1 MTKAMKTTLSVSFVL
16 AAVAMTLFICWYIQG
31 RTAMDDAA
39 ARVKQNEDM
48 IFVRDKWSTPFFV
61 KRDIY
66 GDLFGENGDKTLSF
80 LPPVTID
87 EKAAL
92 QMAMDFFE
100 RYNLNEGYPIQQVQ
114 APTFVLEYNGGK
126 YYEVDIEI
134 DKPRPKYIIN
144 KDVLRKNVYRFFV
157 NDNGVLYVYLQ

>member
-1 MTKAMKTTLSVSFVL
+1 MAKARKITFVVFLVL
-16 AAVAMTLFICWYIQG
+16 AAAALTLFVWWHIQD

-39 ARVKQNEDM
+39 AQ
-48 IFVRDKWSTPFFV
+48 VRQREGMFFV
-61 KRDIY
+61 DEGYSKEFVKYELYD
-66 GDLFGENGDKTLSF
+66 DLFGENRDKTFSF
-80 LPPVTID
+80 LPSVTVEE
-87 EKAAL
+87 EKAF

-126 YYEVDIEI
+126 YYEIDIEI

-157 NDNGVLYVYLQ
+157 NDNGMLCVYLQ

>member
-1 MTKAMKTTLSVSFVL
+1 MTKAMKITLSVSFVL
-16 AAVAMTLFICWYIQG
+16 AAAAMTLFICWHIQG

-92 QMAMDFFE
+92 QMAMDFF
-100 RYNLNEGYPIQQVQ
+100 
-114 APTFVLEYNGGK
+114 
-126 YYEVDIEI
+126 
-134 DKPRPKYIIN
+134 
-144 KDVLRKNVYRFFV
+144 
-157 NDNGVLYVYLQ
+157 

>member
-1 MTKAMKTTLSVSFVL
+1 MTKAMKITLSVFFVL
-16 AAVAMTLFICWYIQG
+16 AAAAMTLFICWHIQG

-100 RYNLNEGYPIQQVQ
+100 RYKLSEGYPIRQ
-114 APTFVLEYNGGK
+114 AYVFVSPDDEVK
-126 YYEVDIEI
+126 YYEVIIDI
-134 DKPRPKYIIN
+134 DKPLPQHIIN
-144 KDVLRKNVYRFFV
+144 NAVRRKNTYSLYV
-157 NDNGVLYVYLQ
+157 NDSGVFYVRFQ

>member
-1 MTKAMKTTLSVSFVL
+1 
-16 AAVAMTLFICWYIQG
+16 
-31 RTAMDDAA
+31 MDDAA

-48 IFVRDKWSTPFFV
+48 IFVKDKWSTPFFV

-126 YYEVDIEI
+126 YYEIDIEI

-144 KDVLRKNVYRFFV
+144 KDVLRKNIYRFFV